1 MTESANIRIEINVAQ
16 VFFIIS
22 LAAENDILSVMSAKL
37 KLGKFAK
44 YAWFVLAYNLLV
56 ILWGVFLRASLSGD
70 GCGEH
75 WLTCGGE
82 VVPSAPELKTQIEF
96 FHRITSSLAGIAV
109 IALLISAI
117 VKWVRDKTAH
127 NRLLVRMAIASLL
140 FIILEGVVGG
150 LLVLTGN
157 TAANWTPQRPFWMAA
172 HLINT
177 FTLIAV
183 LALTA
188 WFASGGKSFSLSKS
202 PRKVLFLL
210 AIGVAGIFIVG
221 MSGSIAALSS
231 MLFPSSTLSEGIAKD
246 FSATSHYILRLR
258 VFHPILSVATGV
270 FLIFLAGWLKKQSIE
285 NKETVRWSNILSI
298 LILIQF
304 VSGAVLILL
313 LTPIVMQLIHLF
325 LADAIWIAFVLMAA
339 SFLADKKYFE

>member
-1 MTESANIRIEINVAQ
+1 MIEFSKMETEI
-16 VFFIIS
+16 
-22 LAAENDILSVMSAKL
+22 

-75 WLTCGGE
+75 WVTCGGE
-82 VVPSAPELKTQIEF
+82 FIPSAPQLKTQIEF
-96 FHRITSSLAGIAV
+96 FHRITSSLAGITV
-109 IALLISAI
+109 IILLISAI
-117 VKWVRDKTAH
+117 VKRVKEKTSQSK
-127 NRLLVRMAIASLL
+127 LLLKMSVLSLI
-140 FIILEGVVGG
+140 FIIIEGIVGG

-157 TAANWTPQRPFWMAA
+157 TAANWTPTRPYWMAA
-172 HLINT
+172 HLVNT

-188 WFASGGKSFSLSKS
+188 WFASGGKSFSLFKAD
-202 PRKVLFLL
+202 RKVLLFLI
-210 AIGVAGIFIVG
+210 IGTIGIFIVG

-246 FSATSHYILRLR
+246 FSASSHYILRLR
-258 VFHPILSVATGV
+258 VFHPILSVMTGL
-270 FLIFLAGWLKKQSIE
+270 FLIFLANWLKKQSDE
-285 NKETVRWSNILSI
+285 SAGVKRWGNILTGI
-298 LILIQF
+298 ILIQF

-325 LADAIWIAFVLMAA
+325 LADAVWISFVLMSA
-339 SFLADKKYFE
+339 SFLANEKALE